1 MKVLPVAM
9 GKDEDHIRMED
20 GVVATPAT
28 VVEAKVT
35 NGTQSINKGDLSNAS
50 AFVIMVIGV
59 ALVAAD
65 GNSTGSKFLLS
76 FGLFSFAGGITN
88 WLAVKVRTPPP
99 PPNPLVAEGSKI
111 NPAVRLSLPSHE
123 RCFLIVSPSCTVLG

>member
-99 PPNPLVAEGSKI
+99 LRTRWWQKEAKLTPPFA
-111 NPAVRLSLPSHE
+111 
-123 RCFLIVSPSCTVLG
+123 SPCLLMKDAF